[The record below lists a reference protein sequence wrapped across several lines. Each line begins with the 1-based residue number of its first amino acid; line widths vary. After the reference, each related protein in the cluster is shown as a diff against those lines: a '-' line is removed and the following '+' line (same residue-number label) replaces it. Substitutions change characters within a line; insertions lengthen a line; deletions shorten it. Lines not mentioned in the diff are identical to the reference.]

1 MSIDLAGER
10 LYPLRIA
17 CRFAPRSTRTGK
29 PLHVSALARWGRRGL
44 LADDGSRV
52 FLEVVKAGA
61 GLATSKEALCRFFAE
76 LTRRSNLELGRTA
89 SPDRVQSRAN
99 RLPQIEAARKRLD
112 ASGI

>member
-1 MSIDLAGER
+1 MSNDLAGET

-17 CRFAPRSTRTGK
+17 CRFAPRSTRTAK
-29 PLHVSALARWGRRGL
+29 PLHPSALFRWARRGL

-52 FLEVVKAGA
+52 FLEVVKAGG
-61 GLATSKEALCRFFAE
+61 GLATSKEALCRYFEE
-76 LTRRSNLELGRTA
+76 LTRRSNLEQGRIA
-89 SPDRVQSRAN
+89 PPDRVQSRTN